1 MNAPAWRARAAGLW
15 RARALVAIAAALALL
30 LALTTAGAG
39 WVLREH
45 AVDDWRGDLES
56 LSLVLAES
64 TAQSF
69 ASGYQ
74 ALDGVVEAARA
85 AGAAGP
91 AALRGPALFQSLKD
105 QIGALPH
112 IDVVSVVGPDGAVLN
127 FTRAFPAPP
136 INLAERDYFIHH
148 RDTPGDDTFL
158 SKPVR
163 NKGNGNWTFYLS
175 RRLRHADGSFA
186 GVALVGMS
194 GDFLTSYFKNVS
206 LGEDAAIALYRA
218 DLTLLARWPQVDA
231 LMGTRILNGNTHAIV
246 SAGLE
251 HGVRVTRG
259 PRAADD
265 MRPVTRMG
273 AVRRVRDYPLV
284 INVTVTEDV
293 WLAGWWRSMRLLGA
307 VALVGLL
314 GLACAFWMVAR
325 LLARRERDA
334 ALAQRLQREASAASA
349 AKSRFLAMMSHEI
362 RTPMG
367 GIAGMSELLLDSGL
381 DPVQR
386 GYARGVHGAV
396 CELTHIINDVL
407 DFSKIESG
415 HMTLERQPFD
425 PAAQPAQVAALHQAA
440 AARKGLRLELRTAE
454 GPRMVCGDAARLRQ
468 ILGNL
473 LSNAIKFADA
483 GVIVLD
489 YAVDVDP
496 RATGLW
502 RLRYSVTDEGIGMDA
517 AAQRRLFEPFS
528 QADDSISGRYGG
540 TGLGLAI
547 CKRLIEQMG
556 GAITCVSAPGAGTRF
571 TVELPA
577 PVAGGD
583 AGPCPAPAGAP
594 AVMAS
599 APGDGPAAKACA
611 AAKGRA
617 ATSSAPAGGSAAMAC
632 AAVDGAAPGPEPAG
646 DGGAPLP
653 GQGGTGTA
661 TSPAQGGTEPVPAS
675 ARDGART
682 ALVVDDNEM
691 NRQLASVLLT
701 KMGWRFELAM
711 DGGQALEALARRRY
725 DLVLMDCMMP
735 VMNGY
740 QACAG
745 LRAQEAQHG
754 WARVPVIALTA
765 SAIDGD
771 RQRCLDAGMDDYLS
785 KPFTAVLFR
794 DMIQRWSGGAIP
806 APPPAKQD

>member
-1 MNAPAWRARAAGLW
+1 MSAPAWRAALARLW
-15 RARALVAIAAALALL
+15 RGRALAAIAAALALL

-39 WVLREH
+39 WVLRQHE
-45 AVDDWRGDLES
+45 VDDWRGQLDS

-74 ALDGVVEAARA
+74 ALDGAAEAAQAAA
-85 AGAAGP
+85 AGGTP
-91 AALRGPALFQSLKD
+91 ALRGPALFQSLKD
-105 QIGALPH
+105 QISALPH
-112 IDVVSVVGPDGAVLN
+112 IDVVSVVGADGTVLN
-127 FTRAFPAPP
+127 FTRRYPAPP

-148 RDTPGDDTFL
+148 RDHPGDAPFV

-175 RRLRHADGSFA
+175 RRLHHADGSFA

-194 GDFLTSYFKNVS
+194 ADFLTRYFKNVS
-206 LGEDAAIALYRA
+206 LGEDAAIALYRS
-218 DLTLLARWPQVDA
+218 DFTLLARWPQVDD
-231 LMGTRILNGNTHAIV
+231 LMGRQVLGGNTRAII

-251 HGVRVTRG
+251 HGVRITRG

-284 INVTVTEDV
+284 INATITEDV
-293 WLAGWWRSMRLLGA
+293 WLAGWWRSLRLLGA

-314 GLACAFWMVAR
+314 GLLSAFWMVGR
-325 LLARRERDA
+325 LVGRRERDA
-334 ALAQRLQREASAASA
+334 ALAQRLQLQADTANQ

-367 GIAGMSELLLDSGL
+367 GIAGMAELLLESGL

-396 CELTHIINDVL
+396 LELTHIINDVL

-415 HMTLERQPFD
+415 HMTLERLPFD
-425 PAAQPAQVAALHQAA
+425 PAAQWAQVAALHQSA
-440 AARKGLRLELRTAE
+440 AARKGLRIALRAAE
-454 GPRMVCGDAARLRQ
+454 GPRLVCGDAARLRQ

-483 GVIVLD
+483 GVITLD
-489 YAVDVDP
+489 YSVEVDP
-496 RATGLW
+496 RVLGRW
-502 RLRYSVTDEGIGMDA
+502 RLRYAVSDEGIGMDE

-528 QADDSISGRYGG
+528 QADETISGRYGG

-547 CKRLIEQMG
+547 CKQLVGLMG
-556 GAITCVSAPGAGTRF
+556 GGIGCVSAPGAGTRF

-577 PVAGGD
+577 PLA
-583 AGPCPAPAGAP
+583 APPAEPAEAAKPAEPAAAPAG
-594 AVMAS
+594 V
-599 APGDGPAAKACA
+599 
-611 AAKGRA
+611 
-617 ATSSAPAGGSAAMAC
+617 
-632 AAVDGAAPGPEPAG
+632 V
-646 DGGAPLP
+646 
-653 GQGGTGTA
+653 
-661 TSPAQGGTEPVPAS
+661 
-675 ARDGART
+675 RT
-682 ALVVDDNEM
+682 ALVADDNEM
-691 NRQLASVLLT
+691 NRQLACVLLA
-701 KMGWRFELAM
+701 KMGWDAELVE
-711 DGGQALEALARRRY
+711 DGRRAVDAFARRRH

-740 QACAG
+740 EACG
-745 LRAQEAQHG
+745 LLRRVEAENG
-754 WARVPVIALTA
+754 WARVPVVALTA
-765 SAIDGD
+765 SAVDGD

-785 KPFTAVLFR
+785 KPFTAEHFR
-794 DMIQRWSGGAIP
+794 AMIRRWSDGP
-806 APPPAKQD
+806 APAAASSDL